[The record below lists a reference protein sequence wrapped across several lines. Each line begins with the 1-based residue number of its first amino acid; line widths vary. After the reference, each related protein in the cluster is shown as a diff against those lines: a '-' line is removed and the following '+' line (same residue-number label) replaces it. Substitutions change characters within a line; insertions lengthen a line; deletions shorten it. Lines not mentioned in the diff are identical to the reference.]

1 MVTGQMLQRSAE
13 PVLGSANGLADAN
26 EWSLI
31 QELQDENK
39 RLREIVIYLSE
50 IVVRNAVERK

>member
-1 MVTGQMLQRSAE
+1 MATGQMLQRSAE
-13 PVLGSANGLADAN
+13 PVLGSGNGLADAK

>member
-1 MVTGQMLQRSAE
+1 MVTGQLLERSAE
-13 PVLGSANGLADAN
+13 RVLGSANGLADTK

>member
-1 MVTGQMLQRSAE
+1 MATGQMLQRSAE
-13 PVLGSANGLADAN
+13 PVLGSVNGLADAR

>member
-1 MVTGQMLQRSAE
+1 MVTGQLLERSAE
-13 PVLGSANGLADAN
+13 PVLGSANGLADTK